1 MDRNREKIIVTTD
14 CHNDRKSIDKAAKYL
29 DFSSELEYPVA
40 NAEAVGRG
48 GSYE

>member
-1 MDRNREKIIVTTD
+1 MERKRESIIVITNG
-14 CHNDRKSIDKAAKYL
+14 HNDRKNNDKAAKYL

-40 NAEAVGRG
+40 NTDAVGRG